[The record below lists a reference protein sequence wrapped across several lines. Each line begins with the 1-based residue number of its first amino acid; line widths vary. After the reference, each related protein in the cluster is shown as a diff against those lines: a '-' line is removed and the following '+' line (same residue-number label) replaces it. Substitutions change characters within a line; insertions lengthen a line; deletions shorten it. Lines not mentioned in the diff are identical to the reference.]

1 MIERTHAAELNKSKN
16 IEAVV
21 TAKVA
26 GLFLQSTCDFCI
38 SVNGGTPYWL
48 RSWTGRH
55 STTAPFLRLLGRSL
69 LIHQKKRKR
78 SPSKTSKHSFLSQ
91 RPLLCRRPHRHNLQ
105 ASQVEQYRQGS
116 NHIDLSALLGPATY
130 YVAIIVIRIRIANH
144 HARRKQQPE
153 ATACRQR

>member
-1 MIERTHAAELNKSKN
+1 MLQNSIEKAPRRL
-16 IEAVV
+16 
-21 TAKVA
+21 
-26 GLFLQSTCDFCI
+26 LPPRLLYLQSTCELCI
-38 SVNGGTPYWL
+38 SVDGGT
-48 RSWTGRH
+48 STGFAHGQAGIR
-55 STTAPFLRLLGRSL
+55 RLLHCLARL